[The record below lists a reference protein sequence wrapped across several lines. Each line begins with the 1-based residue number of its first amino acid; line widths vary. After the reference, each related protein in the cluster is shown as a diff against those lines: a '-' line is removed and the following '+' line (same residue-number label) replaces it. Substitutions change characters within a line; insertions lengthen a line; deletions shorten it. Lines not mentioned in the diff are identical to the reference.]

1 MWITVMVD
9 LYHSRMQNSIPC
21 RIIPYCIRERDYGIK
36 IIKGECMFNI
46 GLPELLIIVAIAL
59 IVFGP
64 NKLPELA
71 KAFGRAMREFKKAT
85 EEVKESFEAETRD
98 LEELK
103 STLTE
108 EKENLIANLAEEVSR
123 VDEEAVTPPE
133 ATPEA
138 STPPESPI
146 SSETNQGTL
155 PLFFGPSEAPTL
167 EATSTPVEEKVEKE
181 KKEVPEGAKEGI
193 PSHG

>member
-1 MWITVMVD
+1 
-9 LYHSRMQNSIPC
+9 
-21 RIIPYCIRERDYGIK
+21 
-36 IIKGECMFNI
+36 MFNI

-71 KAFGRAMREFKKAT
+71 KALGRAMREFRKAT

-103 STLTE
+103 HTISGNHLSTLLE
-108 EKENLIANLAEEVSR
+108 ETSSAV
-123 VDEEAVTPPE
+123 EAHE
-133 ATPEA
+133 ATPVETSRPPAESSAPEA
-138 STPPESPI
+138 IST
-146 SSETNQGTL
+146 
-155 PLFFGPSEAPTL
+155 
-167 EATSTPVEEKVEKE
+167 K
-181 KKEVPEGAKEGI
+181 AKEGEDTKQTSQESKGS

>member
-1 MWITVMVD
+1 
-9 LYHSRMQNSIPC
+9 
-21 RIIPYCIRERDYGIK
+21 
-36 IIKGECMFNI
+36 MFNI
-46 GLPELLIIVAIAL
+46 GLPELLIILAIAL

-108 EKENLIANLAEEVSR
+108 QKENLIANLAEEIPG
-123 VDEEAVTPPE
+123 VDEETATSPE
-133 ATPEA
+133 VTPEA
-138 STPPESPI
+138 STPPEPPI
-146 SSETNQGTL
+146 SSEIVQGTL
-155 PLFFGPSEAPTL
+155 PLFFKSAEAPPL
-167 EATSTPVEEKVEKE
+167 EATSTPVEGEKGEKE
-181 KKEVPEGAKEGI
+181 RKEEPEGAEEGI

>member
-1 MWITVMVD
+1 
-9 LYHSRMQNSIPC
+9 
-21 RIIPYCIRERDYGIK
+21 
-36 IIKGECMFNI
+36 MFNI

-108 EKENLIANLAEEVSR
+108 GRDQLLADLTEGVSETMEETSVSSDAPPETGLENESSALAES
-123 VDEEAVTPPE
+123 
-133 ATPEA
+133 
-138 STPPESPI
+138 
-146 SSETNQGTL
+146 
-155 PLFFGPSEAPTL
+155 PTL
-167 EATSTPVEEKVEKE
+167 EEASLVKGGEEIQE
-181 KKEVPEGAKEGI
+181 KKKEEPEGSKEGI

>member
-1 MWITVMVD
+1 
-9 LYHSRMQNSIPC
+9 
-21 RIIPYCIRERDYGIK
+21 
-36 IIKGECMFNI
+36 MFNI
-46 GLPELLIIVAIAL
+46 GIPELLIIVAIAL

-85 EEVKESFEAETRD
+85 EEVKESFEAETKD

-108 EKENLIANLAEEVSR
+108 EKEKLVADFAEEVSGY
-123 VDEEAVTPPE
+123 VA
-133 ATPEA
+133 EA
-138 STPPESPI
+138 STTSEATGQRLPES
-146 SSETNQGTL
+146 ETF
-155 PLFFGPSEAPTL
+155 PLVETPSLDEAS
-167 EATSTPVEEKVEKE
+167 AQIDGEKVTEN
-181 KKEVPEGAKEGI
+181 KKEEPEGAKEGI